1 VKALLARLNARNLR
15 IGLITVPWLM
25 AAIYLFVFAADRYVA
40 ESVVAVRENG
50 DTPVAGVDAL
60 STLFGSSGPASR
72 DDELLLEAHIL
83 SMDMLRQLDERLG
96 LRAAF
101 GVPLM
106 DPFFRLPHGAKQEE
120 FLSYYRERVEVRVD
134 ERSGLIRVRT
144 QGFTPELAM
153 ALNREVISISERFI
167 NESSHEL
174 AREQMEFA
182 EDELKKARHGLD
194 RAREDLVAFQ
204 EKHGVLDPVA
214 QATANTGVTVELHAA
229 IARQEAELKSMLN
242 YLNED
247 APPVRALK
255 ANLEGTRSQLAVES
269 RRAMSSADGTSL
281 NVLASSFQELF
292 AQVEFAQDSY
302 KLALTAVETAR
313 VESTRK
319 LKSLVLVESPAL
331 PEVPEYP
338 RRVYTLIAL
347 TLALGLLYGIARLVV
362 ATIEDHQ
369 Q

>member
-1 VKALLARLNARNLR
+1 MKAMLARLNGRNLR
-15 IGLITVPWLM
+15 IGLIAVPWLVS
-25 AAIYLFVFAADRYVA
+25 ALYLVVFAADRYVA

-60 STLFGSSGPASR
+60 STLFGSSAPASR

-83 SMDMLRQLDERLG
+83 SMDMLQRLDQRLG

-101 GVPLM
+101 SAPRTDPL
-106 DPFFRLPHGAKQEE
+106 FRLAGGARQEQ
-120 FLSYYRERVEVRVD
+120 FLSYYRDRIEVRVD

-144 QGFTPELAM
+144 QAFTPELA
-153 ALNREVISISERFI
+153 AGLNREIIAISERFI
-167 NESSHEL
+167 NESSHRL

-182 EDELKKARHGLD
+182 ENELKKARHQLD
-194 RAREDLVAFQ
+194 HTRAQLVAFQ

-214 QATANTGVTVELHAA
+214 QATANTGVTVELQAA

-247 APPVRALK
+247 APPVRAIK
-255 ANLEGTRSQLAVES
+255 ANLEGTRAQLEVES

-292 AQVEFAQDSY
+292 AEVEFAQDSY

-319 LKSLVLVESPAL
+319 LKSLVLVESPAV
-331 PEVPEYP
+331 PESPEYP
-338 RRVYTLIAL
+338 RRIYTLVAL
-347 TLALGLLYGIARLVV
+347 SLALGLLYGIARLVV

>member
-1 VKALLARLNARNLR
+1 VKLLLAKLNARNLR
-15 IGLITVPWLM
+15 IGLIAAPWLLT
-25 AAIYLFVFAADRYVA
+25 AVYLWVFAANRYVA
-40 ESVVAVRENG
+40 ESVVTVRENSEA
-50 DTPVAGVDAL
+50 PMAGVDAV
-60 STLFGSSGPASR
+60 SALFGASAPASR

-101 GVPLM
+101 AAPLM
-106 DPFFRLPHGAKQEE
+106 DPIFRLSEDARQER
-120 FLSYYRERVEVRVD
+120 FLDYYRSRVEVRVD
-134 ERSGLIRVRT
+134 ERSGLMRIRT
-144 QGFTPELAM
+144 QGFTPELAA
-153 ALNREVISISERFI
+153 ALNGEIIAVSERFI
-167 NESSHEL
+167 NESSHRL

-182 EDELKKARHGLD
+182 ESELKKARHALD
-194 RAREDLVAFQ
+194 HARAELVAFQ

-214 QATANTGVTVELHAA
+214 QAAANTGVTVELHAG

-247 APPVRALK
+247 APPVRAAK
-255 ANLEGTRSQLAVES
+255 AQLEGTRAQLEVES

-292 AQVEFAQDSY
+292 AEVEFAQDSY

-319 LKSLVLVESPAL
+319 LKSLVLVESPAV
-331 PEVPEYP
+331 PESPEYP
-338 RRVYTLIAL
+338 RRVYTLISL
-347 TLALGLLYGIARLVV
+347 LLALGMLYGIARLVV

>member
-1 VKALLARLNARNLR
+1 MKALLARLNVRNLR
-15 IGLITVPWLM
+15 IGFIAVPWLVT
-25 AAIYLFVFAADRYVA
+25 AVYLWVFAADRYVA
-40 ESVVAVRENG
+40 ESVLAVRENG
-50 DTPVAGVDAL
+50 ETPMAGVDAL

-83 SMDMLRQLDERLG
+83 SMDMLRQLEERLG

-101 GVPLM
+101 SAPLT
-106 DPFFRLPHGAKQEE
+106 DPFFRLPAGARQEQ
-120 FLSYYRERVEVRVD
+120 FLAYYRDRVEVRVD

-144 QGFTPELAM
+144 QGFTPELAA
-153 ALNREVISISERFI
+153 ALNREIIAISERFI
-167 NESSHEL
+167 NESSHRL

-182 EDELKKARHGLD
+182 ETELRKARHALD
-194 RAREDLVAFQ
+194 GARAELVAFQ

-214 QATANTGVTVELHAA
+214 QATANTGVTVELQAA
-229 IARQEAELKSMLN
+229 IARQEAELKSLLN

-255 ANLEGTRSQLAVES
+255 AQLEGANAQLEVES

-281 NVLASSFQELF
+281 NVLAGSFQELF
-292 AQVEFAQDSY
+292 AQIEFAQDTY
-302 KLALTAVETAR
+302 RLALTAVETAR

-319 LKSLVLVESPAL
+319 LKSLVLVESPAVPAS
-331 PEVPEYP
+331 PESP
-338 RRVYTLIAL
+338 RRIYTLVAL
-347 TLALGLLYGIARLVV
+347 LLALGLLYGIARLVV